1 MRRYVNH
8 EKIDLWP
15 IVLTS
20 QRSDAGMT
28 LIVERA
34 TGEERTRLNGQ
45 TRYQYL
51 IVSLVNS

>member
-1 MRRYVNH
+1 VRRYVNH